1 MKSRQCAESE
11 IRCISGLALGEFRIR
26 KHTSNSLKASVVLDL
41 KFPNTAAIELCPE
54 TLCLKTLC
62 HELQPSVK
70 QRLQML
76 MQPADA
82 GIVPTPRFTPRAI
95 AALMRRQPD
104 SDPERE
110 TNGTPLSE
118 HSRNRRQHTGRS
130 RQQPRASGGR
140 SLRQ

>member
-1 MKSRQCAESE
+1 
-11 IRCISGLALGEFRIR
+11 
-26 KHTSNSLKASVVLDL
+26 VVLDL

-54 TLCLKTLC
+54 TLCPETLC
-62 HELQPSVK
+62 PETVCLELEALGQK
-70 QRLQML
+70 QRML

-118 HSRNRRQHTGRS
+118 HS
-130 RQQPRASGGR
+130 
-140 SLRQ
+140 